1 MFRKDKD
8 EEKPIDEQDEE
19 EEDTKIEIEEG
30 VEEEPVEAEEEEEE
44 SSETPDTIKAYLK
57 EIKKLPL
64 LSFEEEQILAKKVSQ
79 GDEAARQKMIEA
91 NLRLVVNIG
100 KRYLNRG
107 LPFSDIIDEGNLGLM
122 KAVDKFKYEKGFRFS
137 TYASWWIRQSIE
149 RAIIN
154 QTKTIRVPVHIA
166 ESINNLLSVLG
177 SLSKQLG
184 RDPSIEEV
192 AAKMGLPP
200 EGVMRLKQIT
210 SKTYSLDRPFSEKD
224 DSFLK
229 DVVEDTTMMSPAK
242 NTEGVIRREEILK
255 WLKAVLKENEQM
267 IIIRRFGLDG
277 GETETLESIGK
288 RMGITRER
296 VRQIEAAALQKLYQ
310 EISSNKSIKFEE
322 LV

>member
-1 MFRKDKD
+1 MFQKKDD
-8 EEKPIDEQDEE
+8 EEKYRDAQVEE
-19 EEDTKIEIEEG
+19 EGEDKKIEEDA
-30 VEEEPVEAEEEEEE
+30 EEEPVEVEEEKDEP
-44 SSETPDTIKAYLK
+44 SETPDAIKAYLK

-64 LSFEEEQILAKKVSQ
+64 LSFEEEQALAKKVAQ
-79 GDEAARQKMIEA
+79 GDETARQKMIEA
-91 NLRLVVNIG
+91 NLRLVISIG

-154 QTKTIRVPVHIA
+154 QTQNIRVPVHIA
-166 ESINNLLSVLG
+166 EKINNLLSVLG
-177 SLSKQLG
+177 SLSKELR

-192 AAKMGLPP
+192 AGKMGIPT
-200 EGVMRLKQIT
+200 EEVMRLKQIT
-210 SKTYSLDRPFSEKD
+210 SKTYSLDRPFSAKD

-229 DVVEDTTMMSPAK
+229 DVVEDTTAMSPAK
-242 NTEGVIRREEILK
+242 TTEGVIRREEILK
-255 WLKAVLKENEQM
+255 WLKEVLKENEQM

-296 VRQIEAAALQKLYQ
+296 VRQIESAALQKLFR
-310 EISSNKSIKFEE
+310 EITGSKSIKFEE